1 MARTI
6 SQRVRDEQGVLRV
19 VTLDPATEELI
30 ANAASNGEQGMWSR
44 IPSAKLQSLLG
55 TLQSELRGLES
66 QGRPQVILVRPPI
79 RLALHRLIHDRV
91 PDAWILSYNEISKD
105 TRIEAV
111 GMLQRN
117 AARAA

>member
-1 MARTI
+1 
-6 SQRVRDEQGVLRV
+6 
-19 VTLDPATEELI
+19 
-30 ANAASNGEQGMWSR
+30 
-44 IPSAKLQSLLG
+44 
-55 TLQSELRGLES
+55 
-66 QGRPQVILVRPPI
+66 
-79 RLALHRLIHDRV
+79 LALHRLIHDRV